1 MPISD
6 GWFPRPVTM
15 KPIDGC
21 GQTESGMGG
30 LQYREMLSEIIEFQF
45 SRPTGAMALKL
56 ERDYPQLVFRSIVP
70 VPIRT
75 APVPPSVR

>member
-15 KPIDGC
+15 TLIDGC

-30 LQYREMLSEIIEFQF
+30 LWYREMLSEIIEFQF
-45 SRPTGAMALKL
+45 SGPTAGC
-56 ERDYPQLVFRSIVP
+56 
-70 VPIRT
+70 
-75 APVPPSVR
+75 SVRAAPRAGRAAAVGRAGAAG